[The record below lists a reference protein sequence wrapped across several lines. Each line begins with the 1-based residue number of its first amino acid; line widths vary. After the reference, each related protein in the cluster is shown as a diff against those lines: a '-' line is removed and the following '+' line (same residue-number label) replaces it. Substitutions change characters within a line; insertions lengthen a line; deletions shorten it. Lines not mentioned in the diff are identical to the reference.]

1 MGSGYEFKTRVMIC
15 PVCGKEFVPAPEH
28 VYRSDFTKKEAKKL
42 GKDDAFTS
50 LVCSWH
56 CVREHEKHTINAIN
70 KETNHFEGIRMREYK
85 GNKERTGKLS
95 RTDIEEICSRY
106 YTDDGV
112 TQTEL
117 AEEYGVSKSTISNII
132 YKSSYTR

>member
-1 MGSGYEFKTRVMIC
+1 MGTGYEFKTRVMVC
-15 PVCGKEFVPAPEH
+15 PVCGKKFVPAPEH

-42 GKDDAFTS
+42 GRDDAFTS

-56 CVREHEKHTINAIN
+56 CVREHEKRTINTIN
-70 KETNHFEGIRMREYK
+70 KETKHFEGIRVHKE
-85 GNKERTGKLS
+85 NKDRPCKLS
-95 RTDIEEICSRY
+95 RADVEEICMRY
-106 YTDDGV
+106 YTDDGI